1 MPVPSVLLPSLK
13 MTVPMGV
20 PEPGI
25 LAVTVAVK
33 VTDWP
38 DLEGLSEETTI
49 VAVWA
54 LFTLCIK
61 ASELPSK
68 LQFPS

>member
-13 MTVPMGV
+13 VTVPGGL

-49 VAVWA
+49 VVVSA
-54 LFTLCIK
+54 LFT
-61 ASELPSK
+61 
-68 LQFPS
+68 F